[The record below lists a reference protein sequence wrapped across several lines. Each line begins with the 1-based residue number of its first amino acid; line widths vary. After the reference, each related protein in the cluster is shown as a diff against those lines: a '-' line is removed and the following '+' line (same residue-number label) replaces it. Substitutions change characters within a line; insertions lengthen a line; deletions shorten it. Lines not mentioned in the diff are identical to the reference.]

1 MDTLKLILPTMEYAE
16 QIMDYR
22 AEMFAADS
30 SMDGCG
36 HLRRCETA
44 EEWMAYNASL
54 SDPATL
60 PEGRVL
66 STQFITV
73 RESDNKLVGM
83 LQVRHTLN
91 DYLRQFGG
99 HIGYSV
105 RPSERRKGYATEQLR
120 QALIWCREE
129 LKLDKVL
136 ITCYDTNEPSR
147 RTILKHGGVYVGTS
161 LEPDRG
167 KNLVRYWIWG
177 ASRSETPGTVVRP
190 RGE

>member
-1 MDTLKLILPTMEYAE
+1 MEKLKLILPTPDYGP

-36 HLRRCETA
+36 ALRHCETA
-44 EEWMAYNASL
+44 EEWLDYNAL
-54 SDPATL
+54 YADPATL
-60 PEGRVL
+60 PEGKVL
-66 STQFITV
+66 ATQFITV
-73 RESDNKLVGM
+73 RESDNALVAM

-91 DYLRQFGG
+91 DYLRRFGG

-129 LKLDKVL
+129 LKLDKVM

-147 RTILKHGGVYVGTS
+147 RTILKAGGVYEGTS
-161 LEPDRG
+161 LEPDKG
-167 KNLVRYWIWG
+167 KNLERYWIRV
-177 ASRSETPGTVVRP
+177 ASRSETTGTVVDP
-190 RGE
+190 KGQ

>member
-1 MDTLKLILPTMEYAE
+1 MDILKLILPTMEYAG
-16 QIMDYR
+16 QIMDYK

-36 HLRRCETA
+36 ALRHCETA
-44 EEWMAYNASL
+44 EEWLAYNAL
-54 SDPATL
+54 YTDPATL
-60 PEGRVL
+60 PEGKVL
-66 STQFITV
+66 ATQFITV

-83 LQVRHTLN
+83 LQVRHYLN

-120 QALIWCREE
+120 QALLWCREE

-147 RTILKHGGVYVGTS
+147 RTILKAGGIYEGTS
-161 LEPDRG
+161 FEPDRG
-167 KNLVRYWIWG
+167 KNLERYWIDL
-177 ASRSETPGTVVRP
+177 
-190 RGE
+190 

>member
-1 MDTLKLILPTMEYAE
+1 MEKLKLILPTMEYAG
-16 QIMDYR
+16 QIMDYK

-36 HLRRCETA
+36 PLRRCETA
-44 EEWMAYNASL
+44 EEWMAVITSYTN
-54 SDPATL
+54 PATL
-60 PEGRVL
+60 PEGMVL
-66 STQFITV
+66 ATQFLTV

-129 LKLDKVL
+129 LKLEKVL
-136 ITCYDTNEPSR
+136 ITCYDINEPSR
-147 RTILKHGGVYVGTS
+147 RTILKAGGVYEGTS
-161 LEPDRG
+161 FEPDRG
-167 KNLVRYWIWG
+167 KNLERYWIDL
-177 ASRSETPGTVVRP
+177 
-190 RGE
+190 